1 MKILVIDRSPPI
13 GTTQGNVLIGHHL
26 FPRLR
31 GHELVLVA
39 PATPEAMADRA
50 ELLRIFADVHLVPRD
65 RLLAAMA
72 GWFEATLHGGL
83 ARGLRLDPEF
93 AARFRTAIRDVI
105 AAEHFDAVHV
115 RQLPMAP
122 YGSEVG
128 QLGRLVE
135 LIDSE
140 TLAARR
146 AVPQTA
152 ARRARARLAARV
164 ERRILGEYDIT
175 TTVGTADLDVLRRLR
190 RGSRV
195 ELVPNGVDAEIFQP
209 LDLPEEPATIV
220 FSGAMSFGPNVAA
233 AELLVREILPL
244 VRASV
249 PEARVVL
256 AGRDPTTA
264 VHALAGPQVEVTG
277 SVPDLRPYLARATLV
292 ACPMVSGSG
301 VKNKVL
307 EAMAMGRALVGTPLA
322 VEGLDIE
329 AGRHVAVAA
338 DPDGIASAI
347 VELLRDAPARRRMG
361 EAARERVAQRYTW
374 EACAATYERLYRDLA
389 RLTHARSEQ
398 PA

>member
-1 MKILVIDRSPPI
+1 MKVLVIDRSPPI

-26 FPRLR
+26 FPRLKQ
-31 GHELVLVA
+31 HALVLVA

-50 ELLRIFADVHLVPRD
+50 ELLRTFADVHLVPRATP
-65 RLLAAMA
+65 LAAMA
-72 GWFEATLHGGL
+72 GWFEGTLQGGL
-83 ARGLRLDPEF
+83 ARGLRLDPDF
-93 AARFRTAIRDVI
+93 ASRFRATIRGVI
-105 AAEHFDAVHV
+105 GAEGFDAVHV

-122 YGSEVG
+122 YGAEVG
-128 QLGRLVE
+128 SIGRLME

-146 AVPQTA
+146 ALPRTT

-175 TTVGTADLDVLRRLR
+175 TTVGTADLEVLRRLR

-209 LDLPEEPATIV
+209 LSLPEEPATIV

-233 AELLVREILPL
+233 AQLLVRDILPL
-244 VRASV
+244 VRTSV
-249 PEARVVL
+249 PDARVVL
-256 AGRDPTTA
+256 AGRDPSAA
-264 VHALAGPQVEVTG
+264 VQALAGPQVEVTG
-277 SVPDLRPYLARATLV
+277 SVSDLRPFLARATLV

-307 EAMAMGRALVGTPLA
+307 EAMAMGRAIVATPLA

-329 AGRHVAVAA
+329 PGRHVAVA
-338 DPDGIASAI
+338 DGPAAVAATII
-347 VELLRDAPARRRMG
+347 DLLRDASARRRMG
-361 EAARERVAQRYTW
+361 QAARERVAERYTW
-374 EACAATYERLYRDLA
+374 EACAAAYERLYGDLA
-389 RLTHARSEQ
+389 RLTQARGER
-398 PA
+398 P